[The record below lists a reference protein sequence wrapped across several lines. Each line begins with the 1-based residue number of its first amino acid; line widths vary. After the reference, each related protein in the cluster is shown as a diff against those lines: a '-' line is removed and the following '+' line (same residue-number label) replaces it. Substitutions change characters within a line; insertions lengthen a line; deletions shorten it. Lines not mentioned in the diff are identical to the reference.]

1 MLNRL
6 ADIPISRWNFKTQ
19 NASVQHIGPVA
30 QDFHSAFDT
39 GEDDKH
45 LAALDTAGVA
55 LAAIQGL
62 YEIVQ
67 DKDCEIEEL
76 RSEISDLKESVKA
89 LAAKQNGGGR

>member
-1 MLNRL
+1 M
-6 ADIPISRWNFKTQ
+6 
-19 NASVQHIGPVA
+19 A
-30 QDFHSAFDT
+30 QDFHAAFDT

-67 DKDCEIEEL
+67 DKDCEIGEL
-76 RSEISDLKESVKA
+76 QNRE
-89 LAAKQNGGGR
+89 AAKDQRINELEARLAVIEALLARSAVEEETGQGGRVTFVTVPK